1 MLICERGETR
11 MVKTASGKKT
21 TVRGSSE
28 SKRAVAHDRSVPSPG
43 ASKARVIASPSLP
56 AGAARKNSVA
66 SALNIG
72 LKAGSRAGSKGSAR
86 TAKAARPVGRKTQD
100 QPKEQVGLMAG
111 ETGRSG
117 KAGNSAGKRSECN
130 GSGC

>member
-1 MLICERGETR
+1 

-21 TVRGSSE
+21 TVRGSSG
-28 SKRAVAHDRSVPSPG
+28 SKRAVAHNRSVPSPG
-43 ASKARVIASPSLP
+43 VSKTRVSAIPSSP
-56 AGAARKNSVA
+56 AGAAKKNSVA
-66 SALNIG
+66 SALST
-72 LKAGSRAGSKGSAR
+72 GSKAGSKGPAG
-86 TAKAARPVGRKTQD
+86 TAKAARPVGRKTPGQSKD
-100 QPKEQVGLMAG
+100 QVGLMAG